1 MPSTRFLR
9 AAALGTAL
17 TAVLALPAGAAAKP
31 SLTSAAIKFKGY
43 KVYVQG
49 LGYGAQVTAIKS
61 KGRATQQHKIIATK
75 ATYSA
80 KDNLSSAKLKVGLG
94 SYGTLNL
101 KFKPAKKS
109 KNKKNALAPVCSGS
123 RGKLRKGTL
132 TGTLKARF
140 KKSGAKVSKTKVT
153 AYLTEQPT
161 YCDTSGP
168 SSDRGAVLTTG
179 TDAVSLSG
187 RKGRHNTNG
196 FIATVDQSK
205 GSLLVTHDVVQGGT
219 PATPVFSSENSLRTA
234 SITARYSWAS
244 GQLNYTGT
252 PNSDRPVY
260 ARKSEGTVT
269 GKLKVK
275 FDFVGTKTFGNGAA
289 AKLLKR
295 Q

>member
-109 KNKKNALAPVCSGS
+109 KTKKNALAPVCSGTP
-123 RGKLRKGTL
+123 GKLRKGTL

-140 KKSGAKVSKTKVT
+140 KKSGAKISKTKVT
-153 AYLTEQPT
+153 AYLTEQPN

-187 RKGRHNTNG
+187 RKSRRNTNG

-205 GSLLVTHDVVQGGT
+205 GSLLVTHDVTQGGT
-219 PATPVFSSENSLRTA
+219 PVTPVFSSDNSLRTA
-234 SITARYSWAS
+234 NITARYAWAS
-244 GQLNYTGT
+244 GQLSYTGV
-252 PNSDRPVY
+252 PNSDRPAY
-260 ARKSEGTVT
+260 ARQSKGTVT
-269 GKLKVK
+269 GSLKVK

-289 AKLLKR
+289 AKLNKR

>member
-9 AAALGTAL
+9 AAAIATAL
-17 TAVLALPAGAAAKP
+17 TGALAVPAGAAAKP

-80 KDNLSSAKLKVGLG
+80 KDNMTSAKLKVSLG

-109 KNKKNALAPVCSGS
+109 KTKKNALAPVCSGS
-123 RGKLRKGTL
+123 PGKLRKGSL

-140 KKSGAKVSKTKVT
+140 KKSGAKISKTKVT

-168 SSDRGAVLTTG
+168 SADRGSSLNTG
-179 TDAVSLSG
+179 SGGVTLSA
-187 RKGRHNTNG
+187 RKGRRGSNG

-205 GSLLVTHDVVQGGT
+205 GSLLVTHDVVNSGSVSK
-219 PATPVFSSENSLRTA
+219 PVFAAENSLRTA
-234 SITARYSWAS
+234 TVKALYAYAS
-244 GQLNYTGT
+244 GQLNFSGT
-252 PNSDRPVY
+252 PNNDDPAY
-260 ARKSEGTVT
+260 ARKSEGAVT
-269 GKLKVK
+269 GTLKVK